1 MNALGGFTRKNL
13 LGFYNEIQVQATM
26 LSYLD
31 VFRIL
36 TVACVLVI
44 GVVLLLRTVRK
55 DAAAGAGPLRWSRRP
70 GGAPHEHSLSSSWP
84 WWPPAPCSAAW
95 SGRTTGPRQ
104 PRAPRQWSEPLA
116 GGETSSGT
124 SLAEWWRDFHDPEL
138 DSLVARALDANLDL
152 RLAQARVREAR
163 AERGLAGA
171 ALAPSMNVSGSTARE
186 KQSANQ
192 PLLGGL
198 LPPGTP
204 LTSDVYQAGFDASWE
219 LDLFG
224 GNRRGAEAADA
235 DLAAAGFSLADA
247 QVSLVAEVARN
258 YVTAR
263 GYQQRLAIARENLA
277 AQRDIV
283 TLARSRY
290 QQGFTSSLEPDQAA
304 TVLAQTEGQVPALE
318 AGVQTAVHHL
328 GVLLGQ
334 DPGALRQE
342 LAAAAPIPQRPAG
355 SAGGPP
361 RGPGAPAP
369 GHPGGGAP
377 AGGGRGPGGR
387 GQGRPLPQVLPHRQL
402 RLGKR
407 PERQPV
413 HPRQHR
419 LVLGPSF
426 RWPIFDAGR
435 VRANIRVQ
443 DARQEEALAC
453 YEKAVLTGFEDVENA
468 LVAYAKEQARN
479 VPLRAAVAS
488 SSSAL
493 EVARQQY
500 ASGLTSFINVLD
512 AERTVYQA
520 QDTLVQSDQA
530 VDQDLIALCKALGG
544 GWPEPRPAG
553 ELSRKTRTHAKG

>member
-1 MNALGGFTRKNL
+1 MKLSFVILALVATGSM
-13 LGFYNEIQVQATM
+13 LG
-26 LSYLD
+26 
-31 VFRIL
+31 
-36 TVACVLVI
+36 CLV
-44 GVVLLLRTVRK
+44 
-55 DAAAGAGPLRWSRRP
+55 GPDYR
-70 GGAPHEHSLSSSWP
+70 
-84 WWPPAPCSAAW
+84 PPA
-95 SGRTTGPRQ
+95 T
-104 PRAPRQWSEPLA
+104 RAPRQWSEPLA
-116 GGETSSGT
+116 GGETSSRT

-192 PLLGGL
+192 PLFSGL
-198 LPPGTP
+198 LPPDTP
-204 LTSDVYQAGFDASWE
+204 LTSDVYQAGFDATWE

-224 GNRRGAEAADA
+224 GARRGAEAADA

-247 QVSLVAEVARN
+247 QVTLVAEVARN

-318 AGVQTAVHHL
+318 AGVQAAVHHL

-342 LAAAAPIPQRPAG
+342 LAAAAPIPEVPPEVPAG
-355 SAGGPP
+355 LPADLVRRRPDIRVAERRLAAAAARVGAAKADLYPRFSLTGSFGWESTRSGSLITPASSAWS
-361 RGPGAPAP
+361 
-369 GHPGGGAP
+369 
-377 AGGGRGPGGR
+377 
-387 GQGRPLPQVLPHRQL
+387 
-402 RLGKR
+402 
-407 PERQPV
+407 
-413 HPRQHR
+413 
-419 LVLGPSF
+419 LGPSF

-435 VRANIRVQ
+435 VRANIQVQ
-443 DARQEEALAC
+443 DARQEQAFVS
-453 YEKAVLTGFEDVENA
+453 YQKAVLTGFEDVENA

-479 VPLRAAVAS
+479 VPLRAAMAS
-488 SSSAL
+488 SRSAL
-493 EVARQQY
+493 EVAREQY

-553 ELSRKTRTHAKG
+553 S